1 MRDVSSV
8 IPPPSALIPQ
18 AMIHSMTG
26 FGRASGTLSPRYSIA
41 VTAKSVNHRFL
52 EATVRL
58 PEFFW
63 EVEPAIRA
71 IASDTFS
78 RGKLDISVR
87 VQRTAQPEYSA
98 RINTQIANAIIPQL
112 RAIAE
117 ELGLGSSFSGGDL
130 LRVPDLLQVEPL
142 DSELTDEERE
152 ALTRVVGEA
161 FAQLLATR
169 TREGE
174 SLRTDILS
182 RLGTIRNLQ
191 ERLADHREEIRQDML
206 ANYRQRVQEIAG
218 AAGVDVSEDRIAQET
233 VIMVE
238 KGDITEELTRLAHH
252 ADEIEKA
259 VEGREPAGKKLDF
272 LSQEMLREINT
283 MGSKS
288 RSAMLRT
295 LVVELKTEVERIRE
309 QVQNVE

>member
-1 MRDVSSV
+1 
-8 IPPPSALIPQ
+8 
-18 AMIHSMTG
+18 MIQSMTG
-26 FGRASGTLSPRYSIA
+26 FGRASGALSARYSVA

-52 EATVRL
+52 EMTVRL

-63 EVEPAIRA
+63 ELESSIRA
-71 IASDTFS
+71 IASETFS

-87 VQRTAQPEYSA
+87 VQRTAQPEYNV
-98 RINTQIANAIIPQL
+98 RINTQIANAVVPQL
-112 RAIAE
+112 RAMAD
-117 ELGLGSSFSGGDL
+117 ELGVGNSFSGGDL
-130 LRVPDLLQVEPL
+130 LRVPDLLQVEAVE
-142 DSELTDEERE
+142 SELTDEERD
-152 ALTRVVGEA
+152 ALARLVREA
-161 FAQLLATR
+161 FAQMQEMR
-169 TREGE
+169 SREGE
-174 SLRTDILS
+174 SLRADIV
-182 RLGTIRNLQ
+182 GHVHTIRDLQ
-191 ERLADHREEIRQDML
+191 QRLAGHREEFRQEML
-206 ANYRQRVQEIAG
+206 TNYRQRVQEIA
-218 AAGVDVSEDRIAQET
+218 ASAGIEVNDDRLAQET

-238 KGDITEELTRLAHH
+238 KGDVAEELTRLAHH

-259 VEGREPAGKKLDF
+259 IGGREPAGKKLDF

>member
-1 MRDVSSV
+1 
-8 IPPPSALIPQ
+8 
-18 AMIHSMTG
+18 MIQSMTG
-26 FGRASGTLSPRYSIA
+26 FGRAAAALSTRYTVA

-52 EATVRL
+52 ETTVRL

-63 EVEPAIRA
+63 ELEPAIRA
-71 IASDTFS
+71 MASETFS

-87 VQRTAQPEYSA
+87 VQRTAQPEYSV
-98 RINTQIANAIIPQL
+98 RINTQIADAVIPQL
-112 RAIAE
+112 RKMAE
-117 ELGLGSSFSGGDL
+117 ELGLGSAFSGGDL

-142 DSELTDEERE
+142 ESEITDDERE
-152 ALTRVVGEA
+152 ALARIVREA
-161 FAQLLATR
+161 FAQMIAMR
-169 TREGE
+169 AREGQ
-174 SLRTDILS
+174 SLRTDILG
-182 RLGTIRNLQ
+182 RLSTIRRLQ
-191 ERLADHREEIRQDML
+191 QRLAENREQIREELL
-206 ANYRQRVQEIAG
+206 ANYKQRVQEIAS
-218 AAGVDVSEDRIAQET
+218 AAGVDVTEERLAQET

-238 KGDITEELTRLAHH
+238 KGDIAEELTRLAHH

-259 VEGREPAGKKLDF
+259 IEGREPAGKKLDF

-288 RSAMLRT
+288 RSAALRT